1 MAQTAPKGPPV
12 IYKPAGAP
20 VVYAAGGQQCAQA
33 AGMSQQSMCAGVP
46 PTGMASQHGTMAV
59 DPRMVTG
66 VMAAEGMN
74 PWSAA
79 KRVDAIMSSPQ
90 TPVKELTYP
99 TPARDLADLAAA
111 RKKEKMEE
119 LRSQVFKIAE
129 EAFTRGKAAIQQDM
143 EIG

>member
-1 MAQTAPKGPPV
+1 M
-12 IYKPAGAP
+12 IYQPAGAP

-33 AGMSQQSMCAGVP
+33 AGMSQQSMCAGIP
-46 PTGMASQHGTMAV
+46 PTGLASQDGTVVV

-79 KRVDAIMSSPQ
+79 KRVDAVMSSPQ

-99 TPARDLADLAAA
+99 TPAKDLADLAAA
-111 RKKEKMEE
+111 REKEKMEE
-119 LRSQVFKIAE
+119 LRSQVLKIAE
-129 EAFTRGKAAIQQDM
+129 EAFARGKAAIQQDM
-143 EIG
+143 EN

>member
-1 MAQTAPKGPPV
+1 MQAAPKGPSV
-12 IYKPAGAP
+12 IYQPAGAP
-20 VVYAAGGQQCAQA
+20 VVYVAGGQCTQE
-33 AGMSQQSMCAGVP
+33 AGMSQLWMCAGVP
-46 PTGMASQHGTMAV
+46 PTGMASQHRAAVV

-99 TPARDLADLAAA
+99 TR
-111 RKKEKMEE
+111 
-119 LRSQVFKIAE
+119 
-129 EAFTRGKAAIQQDM
+129 RGI
-143 EIG
+143 